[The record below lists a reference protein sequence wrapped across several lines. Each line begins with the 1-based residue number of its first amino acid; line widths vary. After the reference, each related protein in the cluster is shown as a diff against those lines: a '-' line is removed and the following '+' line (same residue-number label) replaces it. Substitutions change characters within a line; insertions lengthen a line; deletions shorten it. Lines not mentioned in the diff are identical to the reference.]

1 MNAAAI
7 SIALLLASQAS
18 VAAATDYGATG
29 TYVRAGSNSKSSATL
44 KVHEFS
50 ATQATISL
58 DVIAKPS
65 ASATMAR
72 TGTLEQEIVEVS
84 SHVAEYRDTSSD
96 TGGCIIRFAF
106 AKAYIQVQQ
115 TGQCDQFGVGID
127 ATGRYI
133 LRKAKSTPP

>member
-1 MNAAAI
+1 VNAAAI
-7 SIALLLASQAS
+7 SIALLLASLAPL
-18 VAAATDYGATG
+18 AAAADHVVTG
-29 TYVRAGSNSKSSATL
+29 TYVRAGSNSKSSAIL

-72 TGTLEQEIVEVS
+72 TGTLEQEIVQVS
-84 SHVAEYRDTSSD
+84 SHVAEYRDTSSG
-96 TGGCIIRFAF
+96 TGGCLIRFAF
-106 AKAYIQVQQ
+106 AKAYIQVRQ

-127 ATGRYI
+127 ATGRYF